1 MCRSKFSATNIYKY
15 KMFLFFVCNHFWY
28 CNVRRLK
35 IPKKK
40 KFASLNVDLTVN
52 FRIQGKR
59 LIFLAYWVTV
69 AGGISIAVGSTIV
82 DVTVE
87 SVTSCPSDSSLTVS
101 SLIFF
106 SSTARKKEKNSRIER
121 KISRELLKQLK
132 IRIKYL
138 VYLNRFQDFYCFIG

>member
-59 LIFLAYWVTV
+59 LILLAYWVTV
-69 AGGISIAVGSTIV
+69 AVGISIAVGSTMV
-82 DVTVE
+82 DVTAE
-87 SVTSCPSDSSLTVS
+87 SVTSCPSD
-101 SLIFF
+101 F
-106 SSTARKKEKNSRIER
+106 SSTARKKAKNSRIER